1 MEPKKLDNRA
11 VSEVIGFV
19 LIFGILVVSFSMYQ
33 AVMVPNQN
41 EGTEFIHQQ
50 EVENDLKEFH
60 SELHQAADSVLQPVN
75 SNRFLTINLGTNYQN
90 RIIAVNPPPVQGEF
104 KSTQTENITI
114 IYDDNSQNQIETE
127 FLEYNA
133 LYNELPRNPIKY
145 ENSHLYRGGTN
156 NINIEKFNLYRTD
169 DTLRI
174 IGLQSDNYQNRGV
187 QSSSLRLLPD
197 DSVNVVNKS
206 ITEVRIPTI
215 LSEQEW
221 NNTYE
226 NTEYEYVENEN
237 ETNEIIFEPEIVEA
251 LSVGIDTR
259 GENSVLAGEGIV
271 PPSDD
276 DPIDPIDPPEP
287 PEDPNEL
294 NIDTFELTDR
304 SNPTFA
310 RVDVDWAVSSE
321 DIELSEVE
329 IFIEDFDSEIISI
342 DGFEASGTNQLE
354 ERDGY
359 GEVEVVLRVTD
370 EEGNTLEETQ
380 IITLEN

>member
-41 EGTEFIHQQ
+41 EATEFTHQQ

-60 SELHQAADSVLQPVN
+60 SELHQAADSVLQPIN
-75 SNRFLTINLGTNYQN
+75 SDRFLTLNLGTNYQN
-90 RIIAVNPPPVQGEF
+90 RIIAVNPPPIQGEF

-127 FLEYNA
+127 FLTYNA
-133 LYNELPRNPIKY
+133 RYNELPRDIIKY
-145 ENSHLYRGGTN
+145 ENSHLYRESTN
-156 NINIEKFNLYRTD
+156 IVNIEKFNLYRTND
-169 DTLRI
+169 ILRI

-197 DSVNVVNKS
+197 DSVNVINKS
-206 ITEVRIPTI
+206 INQVRIPTM

-226 NTEYEYVENEN
+226 NTDYEYVENTN
-237 ETNEIIFEPEIVEA
+237 ETNEVIFEPEIVEA
-251 LSVGIDTR
+251 LSVGIETR
-259 GENSVLAGEGIV
+259 GKNSVLAGEGIV
-271 PPSDD
+271 PPDDD
-276 DPIDPIDPPEP
+276 DPIDPIDPEP
-287 PEDPNEL
+287 PEEPNTL
-294 NIDTFELTDR
+294 SIDTFELTDT
-304 SNPTFA
+304 SNPVFA

-329 IFIEDFDSEIISI
+329 IFIENFDSEIISV